1 MGGIFHT
8 KAFDYGNMGGVPSRG
23 AASAAQVDSGATF
36 YRPAKTS
43 KKDEKKKKK
52 EEKEKAKV
60 KQAVPQIGA
69 IGAFA
74 AMSGGLIG
82 AATMAQGS
90 PKAQRA
96 NLEKKS
102 SADADQEKAKN
113 EKKFKKSFS
122 LVEGN
127 DDDITPE
134 VDSRK
139 RRVSE
144 KKSVDQEVSDD
155 DDAAPTGKCPFS
167 FHKIV
172 LIQV

>member
-1 MGGIFHT
+1 MYYFPYFLIQGEDADKLEDAMGGIFHT

-43 KKDEKKKKK
+43 KKEEKKKKK
-52 EEKEKAKV
+52 EEKAKV

-102 SADADQEKAKN
+102 SADADQEKVKN
-113 EKKFKKSFS
+113 EKKFKKSFKVATTRRLWHNS
-122 LVEGN
+122 ASVATVGQPQQQEG
-127 DDDITPE
+127 
-134 VDSRK
+134 
-139 RRVSE
+139 
-144 KKSVDQEVSDD
+144 
-155 DDAAPTGKCPFS
+155 
-167 FHKIV
+167 
-172 LIQV
+172 